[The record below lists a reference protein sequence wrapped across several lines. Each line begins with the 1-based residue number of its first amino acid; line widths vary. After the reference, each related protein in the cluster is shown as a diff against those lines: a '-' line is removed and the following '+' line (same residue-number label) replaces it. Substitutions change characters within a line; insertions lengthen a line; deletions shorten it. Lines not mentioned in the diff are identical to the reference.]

1 MRPCQLVDGEPGVSP
16 DVRLR
21 PAFLLLRWFQA
32 WPRLGCRGG
41 PGPLSTRLGG
51 LLRSVPIPETPQD
64 LHTFRRQPCDA
75 GHTSRVTLTYRG
87 ITQGRCQ
94 LDMATGANVVRLCQS
109 LLWSSVVSVADTY
122 RAMSDDVGRAA
133 KESDDEGVQS
143 AYLALAEL
151 WRQAALRA
159 EGLLIPANSPKHA
172 ASDIGRNTGN
182 P

>member
-94 LDMATGANVVRLCQS
+94 LDMATGANLVRLCQS
-109 LLWSSVVSVADTY
+109 LLWSLSCQLRILIGQCPMMLDVRQK
-122 RAMSDDVGRAA
+122 RAMTRVYRVPISLSQNYGGR
-133 KESDDEGVQS
+133 Q
-143 AYLALAEL
+143 LC
-151 WRQAALRA
+151 
-159 EGLLIPANSPKHA
+159 
-172 ASDIGRNTGN
+172 GRKAF
-182 P
+182 